1 MCKRD
6 KHPLIG
12 TCTLLV
18 RTAGSPGFP
27 VEFGGVGELNAAF
40 LEESR
45 TRGGGRVP
53 RSRKSGS
60 PGGLV
65 AATDRIG
72 AGSHRRCPSKCHNHS
87 HQHRYRPDQT
97 NYVQQR
103 GHLYLRLGAETQGLA
118 ILCRSGFKRPCL
130 RQCDTQV
137 VMNGRVVGR
146 AHLQLAPQYF
156 RFVEPACLHE
166 LHGLPRKTIL
176 PMQWDGCSQQYQQK
190 PPQASNPQPQERDIH
205 QRLHA
210 YRIITEADRDWK
222 EGSRCVSVIV
232 NCVNGRWGKEFQPA
246 LKRVMRVGTLSRS
259 AKAPL
264 PPHKCGGFHVRTF
277 H

>member
-12 TCTLLV
+12 TSTLLV

-60 PGGLV
+60 PGFPVEFGGVGELNAAFLEESRTRGGGRVPRSRKSGSPGFPVEFGGVGEPNAAFLEESRTRGGGRVPRSRKSGSPGGLV

-72 AGSHRRCPSKCHNHS
+72 AGSHRCCPSKCHNHS

-103 GHLYLRLGAETQGLA
+103 GHLYLRLGAEAQGLA
-118 ILCRSGFKRPCL
+118 ILCRSGFKRPC
-130 RQCDTQV
+130 CASVT
-137 VMNGRVVGR
+137 
-146 AHLQLAPQYF
+146 
-156 RFVEPACLHE
+156 
-166 LHGLPRKTIL
+166 PRL
-176 PMQWDGCSQQYQQK
+176 
-190 PPQASNPQPQERDIH
+190 
-205 QRLHA
+205 L
-210 YRIITEADRDWK
+210 
-222 EGSRCVSVIV
+222 
-232 NCVNGRWGKEFQPA
+232 
-246 LKRVMRVGTLSRS
+246 
-259 AKAPL
+259 
-264 PPHKCGGFHVRTF
+264 
-277 H
+277 